1 MSYILPVLV
10 TIFVWWFSTG
20 VVLLLDRLPQRTH
33 IPNLLITALL
43 ALASVYALIMT
54 RSVATP
60 LAVYEAFVAAILI
73 WGWLELAFLL
83 GVITGPRREP
93 CPNGVSSA
101 KRFWLALQVLAY
113 HEIAIL
119 CALILVAI
127 ICWDTPNQTGL
138 WTFSTLFAMRLSAK
152 LNIFLG
158 VPHMNE
164 DFLPKRLDFLK
175 SYFAQRSMNWFFPV
189 SITVSMLVGAY
200 VFHAA
205 FSLGAADY
213 EIAVY
218 MLTGTLILLG
228 TLEHWLLILRVPDSE
243 LWRWAMRQNEIDHK
257 DQRKDTIEY
266 KNREEKKIEVAH
278 QT

>member
-1 MSYILPVLV
+1 M
-10 TIFVWWFSTG
+10 
-20 VVLLLDRLPQRTH
+20 LDRLPQRTH

-54 RSVATP
+54 RSVTTP

-73 WGWLELAFLL
+73 WGCLELAFLL
-83 GVITGPRREP
+83 GVITGPRREA
-93 CPNGVSSA
+93 CPEGVSSS

-119 CALILVAI
+119 SALILVAI

-138 WTFSTLFAMRLSAK
+138 WTFSVLSAMRLSAK

-164 DFLPKRLDFLK
+164 DFLPARLDFLK
-175 SYFAQRSMNWFFPV
+175 SYFGRRPTNWFFPV
-189 SITVSMLVGAY
+189 SVTVSMLVGAY
-200 VFHAA
+200 VFHSA
-205 FSLGAADY
+205 FSVGVVDY
-213 EIAVY
+213 QVTVY

-228 TLEHWLLILRVPDSE
+228 TLEHWLLMLRIPDSE
-243 LWRWAMRQNEIDHK
+243 LWRWAMRQNAIDSQ
-257 DQRKDTIEY
+257 DQRKDTVER
-266 KNREEKKIEVAH
+266 KKTEEKKIEVAH